1 MHLKNTVFNNVMSV
15 NTSYIAYGH
24 CEPLSRKQVFI
35 DLEEMMGG
43 N

>member
-1 MHLKNTVFNNVMSV
+1 MI
-15 NTSYIAYGH
+15 SYQMYDPKVYLYGH